1 MSFLY
6 AVLTSI
12 VLVFTGQADIPY
24 AGVERAFS
32 SGNAAEITSMGKDKM
47 MINVL
52 GKEAVYSQS
61 QATMVLK
68 DFFTKKPV
76 VSFKFVFKGKET
88 SEGSYAIGN
97 YESKGETFRVTVQFK
112 KISSD
117 YKIESLSIEK

>member
-24 AGVERAFS
+24 AGVEKAFS
-32 SGNAAEITSMGKDKM
+32 SGNATEITSMGKDKM

-112 KISSD
+112 KIGSD
-117 YKIESLSIEK
+117 HKIESLSIEK

>member
-12 VLVFTGQADIPY
+12 ILAFTSQYEIPY
-24 AGVERAFS
+24 AGLERAIAAE
-32 SGNAAEITSMGKDKM
+32 NAAEITAMGKHKM
-47 MINVL
+47 ILNIL

-61 QATMVLK
+61 QAAMVLK

-88 SEGSYAIGN
+88 IEGSYAIGT
-97 YESKGETFRVTVQFK
+97 YESKGESFRVTVQFK

>member
-12 VLVFTGQADIPY
+12 VLAFAGQSEIPY
-24 AGVERAFS
+24 INVEKAFAA
-32 SGNAAEITSMGKDKM
+32 GNASEITSMGKDKIM
-47 MINVL
+47 LNIL

-68 DFFTKKPV
+68 DFFSKKPV
-76 VSFKFVFKGKET
+76 VSFKFIFKGKET
-88 SEGSYAIGN
+88 AEGSYAIGT
-97 YESKGETFRVTVQFK
+97 YESKGESFRVTVQFK

>member
-1 MSFLY
+1 MSFFY

-12 VLVFTGQADIPY
+12 VLVFTGQTDIPY
-24 AGVERAFS
+24 SSVEKAFAA
-32 SGNAAEITSMGKDKM
+32 GNASEITGMGKDKIM
-47 MINVL
+47 LNVL

-88 SEGSYAIGN
+88 TEGSYAIGT
-97 YESKGETFRVTVQFK
+97 YESKSETFRVTVQFR
-112 KISSD
+112 KISAE
-117 YKIESLSIEK
+117 YKIESMSIEK

>member
-24 AGVERAFS
+24 AGVEKAFS

-68 DFFTKKPV
+68 DFFIKKPV

-112 KISSD
+112 KIGSD

>member
-12 VLVFTGQADIPY
+12 VLVFTGQTEIPY
-24 AGVERAFS
+24 VSVEKAFAA
-32 SGNAAEITSMGKDKM
+32 GNAAEIIAMGKDKM
-47 MINVL
+47 MLNVL
-52 GKEAVYSQS
+52 GKESVYSKS

-76 VSFKFVFKGKET
+76 VSFKFVFKGKEIA
-88 SEGSYAIGN
+88 EGSYAIGN
-97 YESKGETFRVTVQFK
+97 YESKGESFRVTVQFK
-112 KISSD
+112 KFSSD

>member
-12 VLVFTGQADIPY
+12 VLALTGQTEIPY
-24 AGVERAFS
+24 TVIEKAFS
-32 SGNAAEITSMGKDKM
+32 AGNAAEITAMGKDKM
-47 MINVL
+47 ILNIL
-52 GKEAVYSQS
+52 GKETVYSQS

-88 SEGSYAIGN
+88 TEGSNAIGT
-97 YESKGETFRVTVQFK
+97 YESKGESFRVTIQFK
-112 KISSD
+112 KISTD

>member
-12 VLVFTGQADIPY
+12 VLAFTGQSEIPY
-24 AGVERAFS
+24 TSVEKAFAA
-32 SGNAAEITSMGKDKM
+32 GNASEITSMGKDKIM
-47 MINVL
+47 LNIL

-68 DFFTKKPV
+68 DFFSKKPV
-76 VSFKFVFKGKET
+76 VSFKFIFKGKET
-88 SEGSYAIGN
+88 AEGSYAIGT
-97 YESKGETFRVTVQFK
+97 YESKGESFRVTVQFK

>member
-12 VLVFTGQADIPY
+12 VFAFTGQSEIPY
-24 AGVERAFS
+24 SGVEKAFAA
-32 SGNAAEITSMGKDKM
+32 GNAAEVTAMGKDKM
-47 MINVL
+47 MLNVL

-76 VSFKFVFKGKET
+76 VSFKFIFKGKET
-88 SEGSYAIGN
+88 PEGSYAIGT
-97 YESKGETFRVTVQFK
+97 YESKGESFRVTIQFK
-112 KISSD
+112 KINSD

>member
-12 VLVFTGQADIPY
+12 VLALTGQTEIPY
-24 AGVERAFS
+24 TGIEKAFS
-32 SGNAAEITSMGKDKM
+32 AGNAAEITAMGKDKM
-47 MINVL
+47 MLNVL

-61 QATMVLK
+61 QATMVLR

-88 SEGSYAIGN
+88 PEGSYAIGN
-97 YESKGETFRVTVQFK
+97 YESKTESFRVTVQFK
-112 KISSD
+112 KITSD

>member
-12 VLVFTGQADIPY
+12 VLAFTGQSEIPY
-24 AGVERAFS
+24 ANIEKAFAA
-32 SGNAAEITSMGKDKM
+32 GNASEITSMGKDKIM
-47 MINVL
+47 LNIL

-68 DFFTKKPV
+68 DFFSKKPV
-76 VSFKFVFKGKET
+76 VSFKFIFKGKET
-88 SEGSYAIGN
+88 AEGSYAIGT
-97 YESKGETFRVTVQFK
+97 YESKGESFRVTVQFK